1 MEKNLEVELKF
12 QVLDEL
18 QTKNFLKNLKFLGE
32 KRTIDVYLDTKDGDL
47 YKRGIFIRIRD
58 NKKLEFKFN
67 LADIQSKKFSK
78 HEHCDEFSFPLPLTR
93 DSIRKINEVCRILG
107 LKEVSSLEELK
118 SKNNLIDSIIIDKV
132 RQKFTDGKFEYSFDD
147 VKDLGKFLE
156 IEYKA
161 SSNEDMEK
169 IKEEMREKLKGLN
182 LKLITTGYNELY
194 WRKNNFELYL
204 QGRYLLEED
213 YEKYRKNI
221 TREL

>member
-1 MEKNLEVELKF
+1 MYFMEKSLEVELKF
-12 QVLDEL
+12 QVLDEM
-18 QTKNFLKNLKFLGE
+18 QVKNFLKNLKFLGE
-32 KRTIDVYLDTKDGDL
+32 KRNVDVYLDTKDGDL

-67 LADIQSKKFSK
+67 LADIRSKEFSK
-78 HEHCDEFSFPLPLTR
+78 HEHCDEFSFPLPLTQ
-93 DSIRKINEVCRILG
+93 DSIRKINEVCRILS

-118 SKNNLIDSIIIDKV
+118 STNNLIDSIIIDKV
-132 RQKFTDGKFEYSFDD
+132 RQKFT
-147 VKDLGKFLE
+147 VKNLGKFLE

-161 SSNEDMEK
+161 SSDEDVEK

-213 YEKYRKNI
+213 YEKYMKMKF
-221 TREL
+221 

>member
-18 QTKNFLKNLKFLGE
+18 RTKNFLKNLKFLGE

-67 LADIQSKKFSK
+67 LADIQSKEFSK
-78 HEHCDEFSFPLPLTR
+78 HEHCDEFSFPLPLTQ

-107 LKEVSSLEELK
+107 LKEALSLEELK
-118 SKNNLIDSIIIDKV
+118 SKNNLIDSIVIDKA

-156 IEYKA
+156 VEYRA
-161 SSNEDMEK
+161 SSDEDVEK

-213 YEKYRKNI
+213 YEKYRKNTI
-221 TREL
+221 G

>member
-1 MEKNLEVELKF
+1 MEKSLEVELKF
-12 QVLDEL
+12 QVLDEM
-18 QTKNFLKNLKFLGE
+18 QVKNFLKNLKFLGE
-32 KRTIDVYLDTKDGDL
+32 KRNVDVYLDTKDGDL

-67 LADIQSKKFSK
+67 LADIRSKEFSK
-78 HEHCDEFSFPLPLTR
+78 HEHCDEFSFPLPLTQ
-93 DSIRKINEVCRILG
+93 DSIRKINEVCRILS

-118 SKNNLIDSIIIDKV
+118 STNNLIDSIIIDKV
-132 RQKFTDGKFEYSFDD
+132 RQKFT
-147 VKDLGKFLE
+147 VKNLGKFLE

-161 SSNEDMEK
+161 SSDEDVEK

-213 YEKYRKNI
+213 YEKYMKMKF
-221 TREL
+221 

>member
-32 KRTIDVYLDTKDGDL
+32 KRNVDVYLDTKDGDL

-67 LADIQSKKFSK
+67 LADIQSKEFSK
-78 HEHCDEFSFPLPLTR
+78 HEHCDEFSFPLPLTQ

-107 LKEVSSLEELK
+107 LKEALSLEELK
-118 SKNNLIDSIIIDKV
+118 SKNNLIDSIVIDKV

-161 SSNEDMEK
+161 SSDEDVEK
-169 IKEEMREKLKGLN
+169 IKEEMREKLKSLN

-213 YEKYRKNI
+213 YEKYRKNTI
-221 TREL
+221 G

>member
-32 KRTIDVYLDTKDGDL
+32 KRNVDVYLDTKDGDL

-67 LADIQSKKFSK
+67 LADIQSKEFSK
-78 HEHCDEFSFPLPLTR
+78 HEHCDEFSFPLPLTQ

-107 LKEVSSLEELK
+107 LKEALSLEELK
-118 SKNNLIDSIIIDKV
+118 SKNNLIDSIVIDKV

-156 IEYKA
+156 IEYRA
-161 SSNEDMEK
+161 SSDEDAEK

-213 YEKYRKNI
+213 YEKYRKNTI
-221 TREL
+221 G